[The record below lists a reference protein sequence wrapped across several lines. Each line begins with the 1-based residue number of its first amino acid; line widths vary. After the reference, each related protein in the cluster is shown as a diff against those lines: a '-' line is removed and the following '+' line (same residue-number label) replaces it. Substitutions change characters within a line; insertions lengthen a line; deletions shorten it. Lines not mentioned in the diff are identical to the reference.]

1 MIDSIVT
8 LDLPMGMMYNISAVA
23 TDNVGNTP
31 SSSMTPDGSSIE
43 VYFPEVQGEHEVN
56 MFVEF

>member
-1 MIDSIVT
+1 
-8 LDLPMGMMYNISAVA
+8 MGMMYNISAVA